1 MIDQQLFLLPGS
13 TLCYVLLAVALIAAE
28 YVLVVTMPR
37 LNRIVR
43 ASLLKQESDYSDV
56 SGLRNPPVTVVVIS
70 HSDTRHLKQLLT
82 DILSQDYDAPYEVV
96 VVNDDS
102 HSHADDIVRELQLVH
117 SNLFITFLPD
127 GTRSLSRRKLA
138 VTLGV
143 KAAHYDCL
151 LLTVGNCAVQSPLWL
166 KTMARHFSDPS
177 VEVVIG
183 YARLCGNDGSSD
195 SGRGRR
201 LRTFDR
207 MRSALVWISAALG
220 GRPVRGTACNLA
232 YRRSLFFDHKGFS
245 SALHLNYG
253 DDDLFVSEIA
263 TSDNCVAEISPDAVV
278 CRRESDS
285 AYAHRTE
292 SIRREFTSSMLRR
305 APFRLMGSVSVGM
318 WVWLLASV
326 ASIAEGFPSIV
337 PLCVA
342 LLIGAGLTVTL
353 SLRWRKACMAL
364 EGRPQGGSVVFCLLL
379 QPWRTIRRRIAAHRR
394 RRSNFTWG

>member
-13 TLCYVLLAVALIAAE
+13 TLCYVLLAVALIAAV

-102 HSHADDIVRELQLVH
+102 FSHADDIVRELQLVH

-183 YARLCGNDGSSD
+183 YARLCGNDGSAD

-337 PLCVA
+337 PLCVV